1 MRGNSQKVQRILR
14 ISTGARVHAREVP
27 RSIPGSLSV
36 VSEARRGKAHGRA
49 RCVRALSIQRLEGS
63 RPRFAADA
71 DPMQIQWWK
80 GAASSCAE
88 AVPQNATHDSMSWEA
103 GCLRKRIVKS
113 VVEELEKEIRSAAS
127 HRGTERVE
135 TRFRIGE
142 SRFMPQP

>member
-1 MRGNSQKVQRILR
+1 
-14 ISTGARVHAREVP
+14 
-27 RSIPGSLSV
+27 
-36 VSEARRGKAHGRA
+36 
-49 RCVRALSIQRLEGS
+49 
-63 RPRFAADA
+63 
-71 DPMQIQWWK
+71 MQIQWWK

>member
-1 MRGNSQKVQRILR
+1 MHEHGVF
-14 ISTGARVHAREVP
+14 ARFRYNDLKEAARD
-27 RSIPGSLSV
+27 
-36 VSEARRGKAHGRA
+36 
-49 RCVRALSIQRLEGS
+49 
-63 RPRFAADA
+63 FAADA
-71 DPMQIQWWK
+71 DPMQIQWWE

-88 AVPQNATHDSMSWEA
+88 AVLQNATRDGMSWEA

-113 VVEELEKEIRSAAS
+113 VVEELEKEIRSAAR